1 MESTKQKMITVT
13 YAEESHKYFNTNPA
27 GSHKPS
33 SSALGPLASD
43 SYGEE
48 MPFSENLGRSAD
60 SSELLNKK
68 IRTQTFVQK
77 NQKSIFFFL
86 HKKFEGAQS
95 FNKLRS
101 QVQSTQKDSSGRKF
115 KACNTGAH

>member
-13 YAEESHKYFNTNPA
+13 YAEKSHKYFNTNPA

-48 MPFSENLGRSAD
+48 MLFSENLGRSAD
-60 SSELLNKK
+60 FSELLSKK
-68 IRTQTFVQK
+68 IRRQTFVQK
-77 NQKSIFFFL
+77 NQKNIFFTQEAWRSTIL
-86 HKKFEGAQS
+86 QQAQKSGAKHTRGLKWKEIQS
-95 FNKLRS
+95 L
-101 QVQSTQKDSSGRKF
+101 
-115 KACNTGAH
+115 

>member
-77 NQKSIFFFL
+77 NQKSIFFFFTQEVWRSTVL
-86 HKKFEGAQS
+86 QQAQKSGAKHTKGLKWKEIQS
-95 FNKLRS
+95 L
-101 QVQSTQKDSSGRKF
+101 
-115 KACNTGAH
+115 